1 MKHVMK
7 RLKSKAGETLV
18 ESMAAILIFTFASII
33 MLSMV
38 SSAADINTA
47 AKEADQKFFTQMVT
61 IEQAY
66 GTGTAVS
73 VSFSLNNTASSL
85 TGSDSVTA
93 AMYGTPDDGLYAYYV
108 PAPSEPV
115 EEGGDES

>member
-1 MKHVMK
+1 MNKLIK

-47 AKEADQKFFTQMVT
+47 AKKADQEFYDQMVVV
-61 IEQAY
+61 EKAE
-66 GTGTAVS
+66 GSGTAVNIT
-73 VSFSLNNTASSL
+73 FSIKNSTSTL
-85 TGSDSVTA
+85 TGTTPA
-93 AMYGTPDDGLYAYYV
+93 TMYGSADSLHAYYAGT
-108 PAPSEPV
+108 APV
-115 EEGGDES
+115 GEGGGA